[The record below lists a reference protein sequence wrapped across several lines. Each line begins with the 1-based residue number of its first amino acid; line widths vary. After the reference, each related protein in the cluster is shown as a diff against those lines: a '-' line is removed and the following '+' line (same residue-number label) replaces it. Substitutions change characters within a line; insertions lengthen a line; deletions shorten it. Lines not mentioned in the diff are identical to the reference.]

1 MLNSLS
7 VKGRM
12 YLIIVAILA
21 LFLIMMFFAIQNGNK
36 VRDLSLAKTGEIMLA
51 DQKAKLQVASHSVA
65 LAAGHAIE
73 GVDGLD
79 KKIEIIR
86 KLIDDIRFENDKSG
100 YYFVYNGTTNV
111 ALPPKKE
118 LQGKDLGD
126 LKDKDGVYLVRD
138 LRDKAQGGGGFVEY
152 IWPKPGAG
160 DVPKLSYAEMI
171 PGTEMWIGTGIYL
184 DNIANY
190 KASMGEDLNSQVSKN
205 VKTMLFIAGAIFI
218 GIISLC
224 LFIVFGLV
232 KALKLMALNFRDI
245 AEGEG
250 DLTKRIVLNSKDEIA
265 ELAKWFNIFIE
276 KLHGIIESISDNTK
290 SLGHESMSLSNF
302 ASSLAE
308 NAQGTSAR
316 SENVATAAEEMS
328 ANLNNVAAAMEQSTT
343 NTSMVA
349 SAAEEMTATINE
361 IADYSGQAHGISLK
375 AVKQAEAT
383 SERMAKLGASADAI
397 SKVTETITEISEQTN
412 LLALNATIEA
422 ARAGEAGKGFA
433 VVANE
438 IKELAKQTAMATLD
452 IKTKID
458 DVQQTTTGT
467 VKDIQEISTVIN
479 NVNEIV
485 ATITRAVGEQ
495 SKATQEIALNI
506 NQAAEGLGEVNENVS
521 QISVVA
527 SSITQDIA
535 LVNSASGDVS
545 ATSSDVQLS
554 SQNLQSLAME
564 LQKAVNSFKI

>member
-1 MLNSLS
+1 MLNRFS

-12 YLIIVAILA
+12 YLIIIAILA
-21 LFLIMMFFAIQNGNK
+21 MFFVMVFFAIQNGNK
-36 VRDLSLAKTGEIMLA
+36 VRDMGIAKTGEVMHA
-51 DQKAKLQVASHSVA
+51 DQKAKLQVASHSLA

-73 GVDGLD
+73 GVENIEE
-79 KKIEIIR
+79 KISIIR
-86 KLIDDIRFENDKSG
+86 KLIDDIRFESDKSG
-100 YYFVYNGTTNV
+100 YFFVYNNTTNV
-111 ALPPKKE
+111 ALPPNKS

-126 LKDKDGVYLVRD
+126 LKDQNGVFLVRE
-138 LRDKAQGGGGFVEY
+138 LRDKANGGGGFVEY

-171 PGTEMWIGTGIYL
+171 PGTEMWIGTGVYL
-184 DNIANY
+184 DNIVAY
-190 KASMGEDLNSQVSKN
+190 EALMKEDLNAQVSKN
-205 VKTMLFIAGAIFI
+205 LITMLLIAGAIFG
-218 GIISLC
+218 GIITLC
-224 LFIVFGLV
+224 LLIVFGLV
-232 KALKLMALNFRDI
+232 NALKLMILNFRDI

-250 DLTKRIVLNSKDEIA
+250 DLTKRIVLDSNDEIA

-276 KLHGIIESISDNTK
+276 KLQGIIGSIAANTK
-290 SLGHESMSLSNF
+290 KLGQESMNLSNF
-302 ASSLAE
+302 ASNLAKS
-308 NAQGTSAR
+308 AQDTSGR
-316 SENVATAAEEMS
+316 SENVAAATEEMS
-328 ANLNNVAAAMEQSTT
+328 ANLNNVAAAMEESTT

-361 IADYSGQAHGISLK
+361 IAEYSGQAHGISLK
-375 AVKQAEAT
+375 AVKQAQGT
-383 SERMAKLGASADAI
+383 SERMARLGASADAI

-458 DVQQTTTGT
+458 DVQQTTTAT

-521 QISVVA
+521 QVSVVA
-527 SSITQDIA
+527 STITHDIA
-535 LVNSASGDVS
+535 LVNSASGDVTE
-545 ATSSDVQLS
+545 TSSEMQAS
-554 SQNLQSLAME
+554 SLNLQSLTRD
-564 LQKAVNSFKI
+564 LQKAVDSFKI